1 MPPKIRQPDAG
12 RARWSDRRPHRR
24 VEPTRQLRELP
35 ESVRSAKA
43 DVAEEHVEATAL
55 TALDRVAGT
64 GELID
69 TVHTALEPRSHGA
82 VSE

>member
-1 MPPKIRQPDAG
+1 MPAGLIDAHTG
-12 RARWSDRRPHRR
+12 ESSRLVSYANCPSRFDP
-24 VEPTRQLRELP
+24 PT
-35 ESVRSAKA
+35 A
-43 DVAEEHVEATAL
+43 DDAEEHVTATAL
-55 TALDRVAGT
+55 TALGRVAGT